1 MHLRNTLCA
10 LALAWALAC
19 SMLPHAAAAGEENHV
34 THLDGTFIQ
43 PWLYMTYDD
52 AQWDAEMQAMK
63 DTGVQY
69 LIMGDVANHNADG
82 SWTVYYPSE
91 LDFLSGY
98 TVYDALEPIL
108 FYCDKYD
115 IKLYLG
121 MGLDCAWNSD
131 IASEAG
137 REANRQYMEQCNQIT
152 SELYN
157 KYKASYPDT
166 YYGFYFVTELYNTI
180 YMDTDTGI
188 DAYAEG
194 LEEMFTLVLEQ
205 CNQLDPSMPLLFSP
219 YVNIFGYGYASINP
233 DRFTEYWTE
242 VLTRIPF
249 RDGDMLCPQ
258 DSCGGGGMDP
268 AHLVRW
274 TAAYRDAVDRANAK
288 RGTRL
293 LLGTN
298 AEMFV
303 QPDAARMQSPHGVS
317 YTGIKTVRDFTQ
329 RLEIAD
335 PYVDALFCFAYPHHY
350 SPYNTLPAFH
360 QCFLEYLKAGTIE
373 PEPPAPPARV
383 DVTLVEREG
392 SRYSQF
398 TFSGMTDNTAVAQT
412 NLYKNGTLYDYIVPS
427 VKVGG
432 NASQNVWVDYDY
444 TEGEQVYEV
453 ECVDVC
459 GNVSEKRSFTVDV
472 SNLTQGNTQQLTTE
486 VPIQWNKTSLDY
498 LRYTVTESG
507 VRITG
512 CEKDAEQIE
521 IPAQIEGKPV
531 TVVDWY
537 AFERCAKLRSV
548 VIPDTVTH
556 ISRFAFAHCI
566 SLETVNLPT
575 SLYAIEQY
583 AFFDCPR
590 LQGLRLPERLTIIE
604 ERAFCGCD
612 AITDITIPESCTSV
626 GAYAFL
632 DCDSLYRVGI
642 QGDTQLGLRSFG
654 YRYRSGYQLQPG
666 FVIDSDSPTAISY
679 GKENGI
685 RMQSELV
692 LGDVNGD
699 GQLNVADVVLLQ
711 RWLLAVPDTMLA
723 DWQAGDLCR
732 DGLLNGA
739 DLAAV
744 KAILVQE

>member
-1 MHLRNTLCA
+1 MHLRNTVCA
-10 LALAWALAC
+10 LASAWALAC
-19 SMLPHAAAAGEENHV
+19 SMQPHVAVAGEEKHV

-63 DTGVQY
+63 DTGIQY

-194 LEEMFTLVLEQ
+194 LEEMFTLVLER
-205 CNQLDPSMPLLFSP
+205 CNQLDPSMSLLFSP

-268 AHLVRW
+268 AHLARW

-293 LLGTN
+293 LL
-298 AEMFV
+298 EPM
-303 QPDAARMQSPHGVS
+303 QKCLYSRMQHVCSRPTEFPIRAS
-317 YTGIKTVRDFTQ
+317 KRYGILHSGWKLQ
-329 RLEIAD
+329 
-335 PYVDALFCFAYPHHY
+335 
-350 SPYNTLPAFH
+350 TL
-360 QCFLEYLKAGTIE
+360 
-373 PEPPAPPARV
+373 
-383 DVTLVEREG
+383 
-392 SRYSQF
+392 
-398 TFSGMTDNTAVAQT
+398 M
-412 NLYKNGTLYDYIVPS
+412 
-427 VKVGG
+427 
-432 NASQNVWVDYDY
+432 
-444 TEGEQVYEV
+444 
-453 ECVDVC
+453 
-459 GNVSEKRSFTVDV
+459 
-472 SNLTQGNTQQLTTE
+472 
-486 VPIQWNKTSLDY
+486 
-498 LRYTVTESG
+498 
-507 VRITG
+507 
-512 CEKDAEQIE
+512 
-521 IPAQIEGKPV
+521 
-531 TVVDWY
+531 
-537 AFERCAKLRSV
+537 
-548 VIPDTVTH
+548 
-556 ISRFAFAHCI
+556 
-566 SLETVNLPT
+566 
-575 SLYAIEQY
+575 
-583 AFFDCPR
+583 
-590 LQGLRLPERLTIIE
+590 
-604 ERAFCGCD
+604 
-612 AITDITIPESCTSV
+612 
-626 GAYAFL
+626 
-632 DCDSLYRVGI
+632 
-642 QGDTQLGLRSFG
+642 
-654 YRYRSGYQLQPG
+654 
-666 FVIDSDSPTAISY
+666 
-679 GKENGI
+679 
-685 RMQSELV
+685 
-692 LGDVNGD
+692 
-699 GQLNVADVVLLQ
+699 
-711 RWLLAVPDTMLA
+711 
-723 DWQAGDLCR
+723 
-732 DGLLNGA
+732 
-739 DLAAV
+739 
-744 KAILVQE
+744 

>member
-1 MHLRNTLCA
+1 MRLRNTVCA
-10 LALAWALAC
+10 LASAWALAC

-63 DTGVQY
+63 DTGIQY

-194 LEEMFTLVLEQ
+194 LEEMFTLVLER

-268 AHLVRW
+268 AHLARW
-274 TAAYRDAVDRANAK
+274 TAAYREAVDRANAK

-360 QCFLEYLKAGTIE
+360 QCFLEYLKTGTIE
-373 PEPPAPPARV
+373 TEPPAPPARV

-392 SRYSQF
+392 SRYPQF

-427 VKVGG
+427 VKVGS

-472 SNLTQGNTQQLTTE
+472 SSLTQGSIQKLTME

-575 SLYAIEQY
+575 SLYVIEQY

-626 GAYAFL
+626 GEYAFL

-654 YRYRSGYQLQPG
+654 YRYRSGYQLQLG
-666 FVIDSDSPTAISY
+666 FVIDSDSPAAISY

-692 LGDVNGD
+692 PGDVNGD

>member
-1 MHLRNTLCA
+1 MN
-10 LALAWALAC
+10 
-19 SMLPHAAAAGEENHV
+19 
-34 THLDGTFIQ
+34 
-43 PWLYMTYDD
+43 
-52 AQWDAEMQAMK
+52 
-63 DTGVQY
+63 
-69 LIMGDVANHNADG
+69 
-82 SWTVYYPSE
+82 
-91 LDFLSGY
+91 
-98 TVYDALEPIL
+98 
-108 FYCDKYD
+108 
-115 IKLYLG
+115 
-121 MGLDCAWNSD
+121 
-131 IASEAG
+131 
-137 REANRQYMEQCNQIT
+137 
-152 SELYN
+152 
-157 KYKASYPDT
+157 
-166 YYGFYFVTELYNTI
+166 
-180 YMDTDTGI
+180 
-188 DAYAEG
+188 
-194 LEEMFTLVLEQ
+194 
-205 CNQLDPSMPLLFSP
+205 
-219 YVNIFGYGYASINP
+219 
-233 DRFTEYWTE
+233 
-242 VLTRIPF
+242 
-249 RDGDMLCPQ
+249 
-258 DSCGGGGMDP
+258 P
-268 AHLVRW
+268 AHLARW

-360 QCFLEYLKAGTIE
+360 QCFLKYLKTGTIE
-373 PEPPAPPARV
+373 TEPPAPPVRV

-392 SRYSQF
+392 SRYPQF

-459 GNVSEKRSFTVDV
+459 GNVSEKRSFTVGV
-472 SNLTQGNTQQLTTE
+472 SGLTQGNTQQLTTE
-486 VPIQWNKTSLDY
+486 APIQWNKTSLDY

-590 LQGLRLPERLTIIE
+590 LQGLRLPERLAIIE

-626 GAYAFL
+626 GDYAFL

-642 QGDTQLGLRSFG
+642 QGDAQLGLRSFG

-666 FVIDSDSPTAISY
+666 FVIDSDSPTANSY

-685 RMQSELV
+685 RMQSEFV
-692 LGDVNGD
+692 PGDVNSD

>member
-10 LALAWALAC
+10 LLSAWALAC

-63 DTGVQY
+63 DTGIQY

-137 REANRQYMEQCNQIT
+137 REANRKYMEQCNQIT
-152 SELYN
+152 AELYN

-233 DRFTEYWTE
+233 DRFAEYWTE

-268 AHLVRW
+268 AHLAQW

-350 SPYNTLPAFH
+350 SPYNTLPEFH
-360 QCFLEYLKAGTIE
+360 QCFLEYLKTGTIE
-373 PEPPAPPARV
+373 TEPPTPPVRV
-383 DVTLVEREG
+383 DMTLVEQEG
-392 SRYSQF
+392 SNHPQF
-398 TFSGMTDNTAVAQT
+398 TFSGMTDNTAVAQI

-453 ECVDVC
+453 ECIDVC

-472 SNLTQGNTQQLTTE
+472 SSLTQGNTQQLTTE
-486 VPIQWNKTSLDY
+486 APIQWNKTSLDY

-512 CEKDAEQIE
+512 CEKDAEEIE

-590 LQGLRLPERLTIIE
+590 LQGLRLPEHLTIIE

-626 GAYAFL
+626 GDYAFL

-642 QGDTQLGLRSFG
+642 QGDAQLGLRSFG

-666 FVIDSDSPTAISY
+666 FVIDSDSPAAISY

-692 LGDVNGD
+692 PGDVNGD